1 MVIATRRLK
10 LQLPPNE
17 IDISVRIFLPEVDNE
32 GWRCAYEIDWPDGKR
47 SSAAAGVDS
56 VQALFLALQ
65 KIGIDI
71 YTSDYHRQG
80 QLVWFEADQ
89 GYRSTC
95 GALAKNLLRLSR
107 IVGNRNIPRT
117 LTTKAITKP

>member
-1 MVIATRRLK
+1 MVIATRCLK
-10 LQLPPNE
+10 LRLPAEE

-47 SSAAAGVDS
+47 SSAAGGADS

-65 KIGIDI
+65 KIGVEI

-80 QLVWFEADQ
+80 QLSWFEAHQ
-89 GYRSTC
+89 GY
-95 GALAKNLLRLSR
+95 GFPVAKNLRDLL
-107 IVGNRNIPRT
+107 VGGD
-117 LTTKAITKP
+117 LEL